1 MMSHGKRIANP
12 AIKIERMNGTYSINM
27 DTMSQEEAESQ
38 FNKIQTAKYEETSA
52 SQKVRATFAGMAR
65 RITGYLSGKRGA
77 GLTVTEISS
86 EKMDDWFM
94 QSNCNCYSTWQ
105 KHIIDQGTLMIRP
118 KHEDEQEE
126 VTRFTSELAACLI
139 VMARNNPEDYSNPY
153 MYIGK
158 WLNQA
163 LIQG

>member
-12 AIKIERMNGTYSINM
+12 AIKLERMNGTYNINM
-27 DTMSQEEAESQ
+27 DTMSQEEAESE
-38 FNKIQTAKYEETSA
+38 FNKIRTAKYDKTSA
-52 SQKVRATFAGMAR
+52 RQRVRATFAGMAR
-65 RITGYLSGKRGA
+65 RVSGYLSGKNGA

-86 EKMDDWFM
+86 EKMNDWFM
-94 QSNCNCYSTWQ
+94 QSWQ

-126 VTRFTSELAACLI
+126 VTQFTSEIAASLI

-158 WLNQA
+158 WLNQT
-163 LIQG
+163 LIQD

>member
-1 MMSHGKRIANP
+1 MSKGKRIANP
-12 AIKIERMNGTYSINM
+12 SIKYERMNGQYDINLE
-27 DTMSQEEAESQ
+27 TMSQEEAESQ
-38 FNKIQTAKYEETSA
+38 FNKMRTARYEETSPC
-52 SQKVRATFAGMAR
+52 QKVRLTFAKMAR
-65 RITGYLSGKRGA
+65 RISGYLSGKNGA

-86 EKMDDWFM
+86 EKMNDWFM
-94 QSNCNCYSTWQ
+94 QSNSNCYSSWKQ
-105 KHIIDQGTLMIRP
+105 HIIDQGTLMIRP

-126 VTRFTSELAACLI
+126 VTRFTSEIAACLI

>member
-12 AIKIERMNGTYSINM
+12 AIKLERMNGTYNINM
-27 DTMSQEEAESQ
+27 DTMSQEEAESE
-38 FNKIQTAKYEETSA
+38 FNKIRTAKYDKTSA
-52 SQKVRATFAGMAR
+52 RQRVRATFAGMAR
-65 RITGYLSGKRGA
+65 RVSGYLSGKNGA

-86 EKMDDWFM
+86 EKMNDWFM
-94 QSNCNCYSTWQ
+94 QSNRNCYWQ

-126 VTRFTSELAACLI
+126 VTQFTSEIAASLI

-158 WLNQA
+158 WLNQT
-163 LIQG
+163 LIQD